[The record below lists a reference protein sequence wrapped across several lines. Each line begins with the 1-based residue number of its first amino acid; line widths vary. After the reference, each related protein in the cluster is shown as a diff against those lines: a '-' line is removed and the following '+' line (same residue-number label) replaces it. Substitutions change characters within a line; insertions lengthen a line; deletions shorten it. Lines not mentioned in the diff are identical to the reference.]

1 MDFIHYLCNLNNSMY
16 WIKSITTLNHHVM
29 KKQIFTILVIILTAV
44 IVQAQEGLV
53 QGTVTEA
60 ATDEPIIGANVKVLG
75 TNIGTVTNIDGM
87 FSLPNMRAGDKLEIT
102 YIGMQPQTVI
112 LTNANMVQ
120 HLNIAM
126 QEIPN
131 QLDEVVVT
139 GYGTARKRDLT
150 GSIVSISGAEVEN
163 APTNNVM
170 ASLQGKVPGLM
181 VTNTGSAGGEPDIK
195 IRGVGTLNS
204 SSNPLYVVDGMFTS
218 DIKFLNNNDIESIE
232 ILKDPSSLA
241 IFGVQGANGVIIIT
255 TKRADSETP
264 KVTYDGYVGLQVVW
278 NRDRLKLTNATEF
291 TTLYNEM
298 LTNQDPNAASWVPDM
313 LGVGTDW
320 QSKVLRERAFVTNHS
335 VSISSKG
342 KHSNSMLSL
351 TYYKQDGVLKYNSY
365 QRFNVRFAQ
374 DYEVSPTIKFGGNA
388 NISYMDTKP
397 ASANIQSAVLAVP
410 TYVPYAPEEDWD
422 PTNPGSYYHPSANI
436 QNNVGNP
443 VAHMEMFKGKEKYHD
458 YRILGNLYGE
468 WTFLHDFTLR
478 ATGYADIG
486 IYRGE
491 SYTPSYDVNNATSS
505 SADRQDKT
513 VFYRKSDEGRT
524 LQGDILLT
532 YRKNTEDHR
541 IEATAGFTARDA
553 RSEGMSAQVDS
564 LASGMAVVPEDLWM
578 FSMGSKNNQSTSDWW
593 QDESFV
599 SYLARVSYG
608 YKSRYLLTATFR
620 ADGSSKFSPK
630 NRWGYFPSVGIGWV
644 LSDEA
649 FMTDTRT
656 WLDFA
661 KLRVSW
667 GRLGNDKIGNYL
679 YYPTINPMGK
689 QVVING
695 ETVWIPTQSTEVDE
709 NIHWEVMEGI
719 DVGLQANLFQSRL
732 KVELGYFNKTTK
744 DLLAYVEPSSSVG
757 AGYAITN
764 AGSIRNQGFE
774 FTVGWSD
781 RIGDDLIYNV
791 NFNGGTLKNK
801 VTKLGNN
808 NADIISDDYHRTSV
822 GHPVGSYYGYVQE
835 GIFQNQAEIDAW
847 PTMSWTAQPGDIK
860 YKDLNGDGQITD
872 ADRTFLGS
880 PLPTFTYGFNISLN
894 WRGFDFAVDFNG
906 VSGNKILD
914 LKKTVSWTNVNFYE
928 KSLQRWH
935 GEGTSNTEPILDKSR
950 GQNYLSSTNLLE
962 SGAYF
967 RLRNMTLGYTIPR
980 RITEKA
986 HISNLRVY
994 LSGQNMWTWKKNSG
1008 YTPEIYGSTLTGGA
1022 DEGDT
1027 YPIPAIYQF
1036 GLSVNF

>member
-1 MDFIHYLCNLNNSMY
+1 
-16 WIKSITTLNHHVM
+16 M
-29 KKQIFTILVIILTAV
+29 KKHIIIILTILLTFITA
-44 IVQAQEGLV
+44 QAQTQTVQGVVIEASTDDPLIGVTVKV
-53 QGTVTEA
+53 QGT
-60 ATDEPIIGANVKVLG
+60 ANVAA
-75 TNIGTVTNIDGM
+75 TNIDGE
-87 FSLPNMRAGDKLEIT
+87 FSLEGVKVGDVLEFSYVGMKQQTLKLTSANISSPLEIK
-102 YIGMQPQTVI
+102 MED
-112 LTNANMVQ
+112 NATQ
-120 HLNIAM
+120 LN
-126 QEIPN
+126 
-131 QLDEVVVT
+131 EVVVT

-150 GSIVSISGAEVEN
+150 GSIVSISGDDVEN
-163 APTNNVM
+163 SPGNNVM
-170 ASLQGKVPGLM
+170 SALQGKVPGLM

-204 SSNPLYVVDGMFTS
+204 SSNPLYVVDGMFCS
-218 DIKFLNNNDIESIE
+218 DIKFLNNNDIQSIE

-255 TKRADSETP
+255 TKRADSDTP
-264 KVTYDGYVGLQVVW
+264 KVSYDGYVGFQTVW
-278 NRDRLKLTNATEF
+278 KRDRVKLTNATEF
-291 TTLYNEM
+291 TMLYNEM
-298 LTNQDPNAASWVPDM
+298 LTNQDPNAAAWVPDM

-320 QSKVLRERAFVTNHS
+320 QSKVLRERAFVTNHNL
-335 VSISSKG
+335 SISQKG
-342 KHSNSMLSL
+342 KNSNSLLSL

-365 QRFNVRFAQ
+365 ERFNVHFTE
-374 DYEVSPTIKFGGNA
+374 DFNVSPTVKFGGTA
-388 NISYMDTKP
+388 NISYMDTRP
-397 ASANIQSAVLAVP
+397 ASADIQNAVLAVP

-422 PTNPGSYYHPSANI
+422 PTNIGSYYHPSANI
-436 QNNVGNP
+436 QNNVANP
-443 VAHMEMFKGKEKYHD
+443 VAQMEMFKGKEKYHD

-468 WTFLHDFTLR
+468 WNFLKDFTLR

-491 SYTPSYDVNNATSS
+491 AYTPMYDVNNATSS
-505 SADRQDKT
+505 SSHRQDKT

-532 YRKNTEDHR
+532 YKKTTDVHR
-541 IEATAGFTARDA
+541 LEATAGFTAREA

-564 LASGMAVVPEDLWM
+564 LASGMSVVPEDLWM
-578 FSMGSKNNQSTSDWW
+578 LSMGSKNNQSASDWW
-593 QDESFV
+593 QDESFI
-599 SYLARVSYG
+599 SYLARVSYS
-608 YKSRYLLTATFR
+608 YRSRYLLTATFR

-630 NRWGYFPSVGIGWV
+630 NRWGYFPSVGLGWV
-644 LSDEA
+644 ISDES
-649 FMTDTRT
+649 FMADTRS

-661 KLRVSW
+661 KIRVSW
-667 GRLGNDKIGNYL
+667 GKLGNDKIGNYL

-695 ETVWIPTQSTEVDE
+695 STVWIPTQSTEVDE
-709 NIHWEVMEGI
+709 NIHWEVMSGW
-719 DVGLQANLFQSRL
+719 DYGLQANLLNSRL
-732 KVELGYFNKTTK
+732 KLDLGYFYKTTN

-764 AGSIRNQGFE
+764 AGSINNRGFE
-774 FTVGWSD
+774 FSATWMD
-781 RIGDDLIYNV
+781 RIGNV
-791 NFNGGTLKNK
+791 NYTVGFNGGTLKNK

-822 GHPVGSYYGYVQE
+822 GHPVGSYYGYVQA

-847 PTMSWTAQPGDIK
+847 PTMSWDAQPGDIK
-860 YKDLNGDGQITD
+860 YADLNGDGKITD

-894 WRGFDFAVDFNG
+894 WRDWDFAADFNG

-962 SGAYF
+962 SGAYL
-967 RLRNMTLGYTIPR
+967 RLRNITLGYTVPR
-980 RITEKA
+980 KITEKA
-986 HISNLRVY
+986 HISMLRVY
-994 LSGQNMWTWKKNSG
+994 VSAQNVWTWKKNSG

-1022 DEGDT
+1022 DQGDT
-1027 YPIPAIYQF
+1027 YPIPSVYQF